1 MAQAFYNRFSNKVSS
16 EAFSSDVVYTAFN
29 NTDAD
34 YLAVAQADCRDTT
47 CDTSS
52 TSLTYA
58 NNYTKCQ
65 CNYREKVDKLT
76 KLKDTKDTSQ
86 KNLDDN
92 GEIYSSI
99 TMDTI
104 NLGIGISMMLGT
116 IYYMN
121 Q

>member
-1 MAQAFYNRFSNKVSS
+1 MDFYNRFNNNKTVEPFSN
-16 EAFSSDVVYTAFN
+16 DVVYTSFN
-29 NTDAD
+29 KTDAE
-34 YLAVAQADCRDTT
+34 YVAASGCTANSKCPDNPI
-47 CDTSS
+47 
-52 TSLTYA
+52 YA
-58 NNYTKCQ
+58 NDYNNCLCEYK
-65 CNYREKVDKLT
+65 NKVDKLT
-76 KLKDTKDTSQ
+76 KLKDTNGASQ

-104 NLGIGISMMLGT
+104 NLGIGISIMLGT

>member
-1 MAQAFYNRFSNKVSS
+1 MDFYNRFNNNNTVEPFSN
-16 EAFSSDVVYTAFN
+16 DVVYTSFN
-29 NTDAD
+29 KTDAE
-34 YLAVAQADCRDTT
+34 YVAAAAASDCTADTKCPDNP
-47 CDTSS
+47 
-52 TSLTYA
+52 TYA
-58 NNYTKCQ
+58 ADYKNCLCEYKN
-65 CNYREKVDKLT
+65 KVDKLT

-92 GEIYSSI
+92 SEIYSSI

-104 NLGIGISMMLGT
+104 NLGIGISIMLGT

>member
-1 MAQAFYNRFSNKVSS
+1 MAEAFYNRFSNKMLS

-29 NTDAD
+29 KTDAEYVAASGCTAQSTCPPNPD
-34 YLAVAQADCRDTT
+34 YTNHYNECLCE
-47 CDTSS
+47 
-52 TSLTYA
+52 YK
-58 NNYTKCQ
+58 N
-65 CNYREKVDKLT
+65 KVDKLT
-76 KLKDTKDTSQ
+76 NLKDTNGASQ

-104 NLGIGISMMLGT
+104 NLGIGISIMLGT

>member
-1 MAQAFYNRFSNKVSS
+1 MAEAFYNRFSNKVSS
-16 EAFSSDVVYTAFN
+16 EAFSSDIVYTAFN

-34 YLAVAQADCRDTT
+34 YVAAAQADCTDTT

-58 NNYTKCQ
+58 NDYTKCQ

-76 KLKDTKDTSQ
+76 KLKDTNGASQ

-104 NLGIGISMMLGT
+104 NLGIGISIMLGT

>member
-1 MAQAFYNRFSNKVSS
+1 MAEAFYNRFSNKVSS

-29 NTDAD
+29 KTDAEYVAANGCTAASTCPPNPD
-34 YLAVAQADCRDTT
+34 YATDYNECLCE
-47 CDTSS
+47 
-52 TSLTYA
+52 YK
-58 NNYTKCQ
+58 N
-65 CNYREKVDKLT
+65 KVDKLT
-76 KLKDTKDTSQ
+76 NLKDTNGASQ

-104 NLGIGISMMLGT
+104 NLGIGISIMLGA